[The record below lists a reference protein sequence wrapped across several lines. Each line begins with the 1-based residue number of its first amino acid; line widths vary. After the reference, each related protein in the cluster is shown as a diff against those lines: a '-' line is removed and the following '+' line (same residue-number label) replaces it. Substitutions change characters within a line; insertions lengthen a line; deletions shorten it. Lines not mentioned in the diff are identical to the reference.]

1 MTTVTLDE
9 KPAQRGA
16 AQLAAWLLAV
26 AASIPALLVLA
37 LIAAFA
43 FAGQADAQ
51 ETECGGRN
59 ILGELRDSDPAA
71 YKRVLDE
78 AAAIPNGQGIVW
90 KVEKAGLAPS
100 WLMGT
105 MHLTDARVLSMPD
118 TARAAWPLAQTVIVE
133 SDEIL
138 DEKKAM
144 AGLLSRPELTMLTDG
159 STITGLLSASDAR
172 KLDAGLKARG
182 LSLPLVARMQPW
194 MISSFVSLPACEYAR
209 KAKGAAFL
217 DQKIAGDA
225 RAEGKTLVGLETMEE
240 QLSAMTDLPVKF
252 HLDALIET
260 LALGSRMDDAVET
273 MIELYGAGDVGLTMP
288 MLKTLTPLG
297 TDPDQGYAAFEQ
309 RIIVDR
315 NKVMATRAAPYFNRG
330 HVFMAVG
337 ALHLPGDEGLVSLL
351 RQQGYTVTRAQ

>member
-1 MTTVTLDE
+1 MTTATLDE
-9 KPAQRGA
+9 TRAESGA
-16 AQLAAWLLAV
+16 ARLTAWLLAV
-26 AASIPALLVLA
+26 AASIPALLAFA

-51 ETECGGRN
+51 DASCGGRN
-59 ILGELRDSDPAA
+59 ILGELKDSDPAA

-78 AAAIPNGQGIVW
+78 GVAIPNGKGIFW
-90 KVEKAGLAPS
+90 KVEKAGLSPS

-105 MHLTDARVLSMPD
+105 MHLTDARVLNMPD
-118 TARAAWPLAQTVIVE
+118 AARAAWPDARTVIVE

-144 AGLLSRPELTMLTDG
+144 VGLLSRPELTMLTDG
-159 STITGLLSASDAR
+159 ATISGLLSASDTQ
-172 KLDAGLKARG
+172 KLEAGLKARG

-194 MISSFVSLPACEYAR
+194 MIASFVSLPACELAR
-209 KAKGAAFL
+209 KARGAAFL

-225 RAEGKTLVGLETMEE
+225 KAEGKTLVGLETMEE
-240 QLSAMTDLPVKF
+240 QLSAMAGLPVKF

-273 MIELYGAGDVGLTMP
+273 MIELYLAGDVGLTMP
-288 MLKTLTPLG
+288 MLKTLTPPG
-297 TDPDQGYAAFEQ
+297 ADPDKGYAAFEQ
-309 RIIVDR
+309 RIIIDR
-315 NKVMATRAAPYFNRG
+315 NKVMATRAAPHFTKG

-351 RQQGYTVTRAQ
+351 RQQGYTVTRVQ